1 MGMVDI
7 HCHLL
12 PGVDDGSKNWDM
24 TLEMCRMAQQDGV
37 SHIVCTP
44 HANHAYQYDRASHQR
59 LLDEL
64 RARFSG
70 LEFSLGCDFHLSY
83 ENISD
88 AFRHPERYA
97 IGETR
102 YLLVEL
108 SEFSIFNVGNTLFE
122 LQTAGLTPIITH
134 PERHPQL
141 QRKPETVEDFCAR
154 GCLVQITANSLTGAW
169 GRTAQKVSE
178 QLLKADCVHF
188 IASDAH
194 GVKNRPA
201 ILSAARKAA
210 TAIVGEEAAAA
221 LVEENPAAVVCNEPL
236 TAY

>member
-12 PGVDDGSKNWDM
+12 PGVDDGAKDWET

-44 HANHAYQYDRASHQR
+44 HANHEYNYDREAHQA

-88 AFRHPERYA
+88 AIKHPGRYA
-97 IGETR
+97 IGSTR

-108 SEFSIFNVGNTLFE
+108 SEYSVFNVGNTLFE
-122 LQTAGLTPIITH
+122 LQTAGMTPIITH

-141 QRKPETVEDFCAR
+141 QRKPETVGDFCAR

-169 GRTAQKVSE
+169 GKVAQKACE
-178 QLLKADCVHF
+178 QLLKMGCVHF

-194 GVKNRPA
+194 GLKSRPT

-210 TAIVGEEAAAA
+210 ASIVGETVARA
-221 LVEENPAAVVCNEPL
+221 LLKENPAAVVCNRPVL
-236 TAY
+236 SY